1 MVSTLDSIWLST
13 VLSTPIIKLVSSLCF
28 NPIFMF
34 YLHAPWKIAISFHFS
49 IVFSPPFSDGFY
61 TSFFLTF

>member
-1 MVSTLDSIWLST
+1 